1 MISIIM
7 SCIWVF
13 ISHTLL
19 QGGTE
24 LSTLRIAAAAPVD
37 PDIRSSSLEV
47 VLLGSTR
54 HLLLQHSSSKTP
66 APHPRGASSSS
77 LGFGGVL
84 TEGIL
89 ELDGSLSE
97 AQLLQI
103 KTAVEENDDDD
114 EDNSDEGDISTASS
128 SAAAA
133 SPGDDVMIQEEVGFA
148 PCPAYLRDAIPAHHN
163 NNSDDTSENMKETS
177 SSCVILVPPLYVRE
191 FRWPLSQSQAWLQN
205 VVNSP
210 LLHSKQ
216 ANSWVEVQSSTILF
230 HSGGPMYPFGAGKY
244 LEHLEQ
250 LVPGLALGE
259 KTRVVLD
266 FGCGTG
272 SLSVAMEQ
280 RGVTTLCIALS
291 QSEEDGIQLVLE
303 RGYPGILTNSFSDS
317 ILVRLPYP
325 NQAFGLLH
333 CAACNISSWLNHHD
347 GMLLLEADRILHS
360 GGFFVW
366 TVDVSLQ
373 LQSLKEMER
382 QLGRLCW
389 KVVGR
394 AGTVTVWQKPSNITD
409 VECHLRR
416 DIPVCLTTRHGS
428 GSTVW
433 KVPLQNC
440 IDDDTE
446 GMTTTTV
453 LEENMDWKIRLLNPP
468 RRLWQTVPALGIT
481 AAIKEVYLADF
492 NYWVYI
498 TDFYVHHFGPRR
510 ILEIRNVLDMN
521 AMYGG

>member
-1 MISIIM
+1 MFLELEEVKKKMISIIM

-37 PDIRSSSLEV
+37 PDIRSSSLVV

-66 APHPRGASSSS
+66 APHPRGASSSSS

-191 FRWPLSQSQAWLQN
+191 FRWPLSQSQ
-205 VVNSP
+205 VR
-210 LLHSKQ
+210 
-216 ANSWVEVQSSTILF
+216 
-230 HSGGPMYPFGAGKY
+230 
-244 LEHLEQ
+244 
-250 LVPGLALGE
+250 
-259 KTRVVLD
+259 RV
-266 FGCGTG
+266 
-272 SLSVAMEQ
+272 
-280 RGVTTLCIALS
+280 
-291 QSEEDGIQLVLE
+291 
-303 RGYPGILTNSFSDS
+303 
-317 ILVRLPYP
+317 
-325 NQAFGLLH
+325 
-333 CAACNISSWLNHHD
+333 
-347 GMLLLEADRILHS
+347 
-360 GGFFVW
+360 FFW
-366 TVDVSLQ
+366 
-373 LQSLKEMER
+373 
-382 QLGRLCW
+382 
-389 KVVGR
+389 
-394 AGTVTVWQKPSNITD
+394 
-409 VECHLRR
+409 
-416 DIPVCLTTRHGS
+416 
-428 GSTVW
+428 
-433 KVPLQNC
+433 
-440 IDDDTE
+440 
-446 GMTTTTV
+446 
-453 LEENMDWKIRLLNPP
+453 
-468 RRLWQTVPALGIT
+468 
-481 AAIKEVYLADF
+481 
-492 NYWVYI
+492 
-498 TDFYVHHFGPRR
+498 
-510 ILEIRNVLDMN
+510 
-521 AMYGG
+521 